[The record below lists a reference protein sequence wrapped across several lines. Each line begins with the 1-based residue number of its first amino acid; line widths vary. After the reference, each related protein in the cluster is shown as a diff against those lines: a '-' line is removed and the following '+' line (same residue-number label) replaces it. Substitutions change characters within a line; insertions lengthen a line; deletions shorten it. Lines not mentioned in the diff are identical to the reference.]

1 MANYRKDTQTFGPTG
16 ADRTVFEVP
25 MIATKDGNIVSQTN
39 PFPVIPAGPAVDA
52 FGILRISEP
61 FTLFD
66 SSHRYADNGL
76 WNSSITGDASSTF
89 RENQGLVDLTVGDNA
104 NDEIIRETTKVF
116 SYQPGKSLLT
126 LNTFVMNAPKTGL
139 RQRVGYYGAK
149 NGIYFEQDGTTI
161 NFVERD
167 FVTGSLN
174 ETRKS
179 QSEWNGD
186 KLDGTGLS
194 KKTLDLTKAQILYI
208 DMEWLGLGSVRCGF
222 VIDGQFIIAHTF
234 HHANLISSTYI
245 TTASLP
251 IRYEI
256 KQQSEL
262 GDSTTATLK
271 QVCST
276 VISEGGYELR
286 GKQQAIGTLVNA
298 PKDLTS
304 ANTFYPVV
312 AIRLKASPDR
322 LDGIV
327 ILTALSILGLTN
339 NAYYNWQVRV
349 GGAITEPGS
358 TTGWISAGNDSSVE
372 YKLDGVGV
380 SGTFRTLASGFLTA
394 STQSKVPIDI
404 LKEALFKFQLERN
417 SFTSTPEILYLG
429 IASQSAGA
437 DVYATL
443 DWEEVSR

>member
-1 MANYRKDTQTFGPTG
+1 MGANFRKDTQVFLNDSKTI
-16 ADRTVFEVP
+16 FEVP
-25 MIATKDGNIVSQTN
+25 MIATKDGNVVDKTN
-39 PFPVIPAGPAVDA
+39 PFPVGLAGPNTDA
-52 FGILRISEP
+52 FGRLRISQP

-66 SSHRYADNGL
+66 SSHRFADNGL
-76 WNSSITGDASSTF
+76 FNSSITGDASATF
-89 RENQGLVDLTVGDNA
+89 KENEGLINLTVGDNA

-116 SYQPGKSLLT
+116 SYQPGKSLLI

-149 NGIYFEQDGTTI
+149 NGIFLEQDGTTI

-167 FVTGSLN
+167 YITGSIN

-208 DMEWLGLGSVRCGF
+208 DMEWLGLGSVSCGF
-222 VIDGQFIIAHTF
+222 IIDGQIIIAHTF
-234 HHANLISSTYI
+234 HHANLITSTYI

-286 GKQQAIGTLVNA
+286 GKQQGVGTPVGS
-298 PKDLTS
+298 PKDLPS
-304 ANTFYPVV
+304 ASTFYPVV
-312 AIRLKASPDR
+312 AIRLKTSPDR
-322 LDGIV
+322 LDAIV
-327 ILTALSILGLTN
+327 ILTALSILGVTN

-349 GGAITEPGS
+349 GGSVTEPGS
-358 TTGWISAGNDSSVE
+358 PTGWISAGDDSAVE

-380 SGTFRTLASGFLTA
+380 SGTFRTLASGFLT
-394 STQSKVPIDI
+394 STNQAAIPVDI

-429 IASQSAGA
+429 IASSSNGA

-443 DWEEVSR
+443 DWEEISR

>member
-25 MIATKDGNIVSQTN
+25 IIATKDGNVVDRVN
-39 PFPVIPAGPAVDA
+39 PFPVIPTGPAVDA
-52 FGILRISEP
+52 FGRLRISEP

-298 PKDLTS
+298 PKNLTS
-304 ANTFYPVV
+304 SNTFYPVV

-358 TTGWISAGNDSSVE
+358 PTGWISAGNDSAVE

-380 SGTFRTLASGFLTA
+380 SGTFRTLASGFTTA

>member
-25 MIATKDGNIVSQTN
+25 IIATKDGNVVDRVN
-39 PFPVIPAGPAVDA
+39 PFPVIPTGPAVDA
-52 FGILRISEP
+52 FGRLRISEP

-298 PKDLTS
+298 PKNLTS
-304 ANTFYPVV
+304 SNTFYPVV

-358 TTGWISAGNDSSVE
+358 PTGWISAGNDSSVE

-380 SGTFRTLASGFLTA
+380 SGTFRTLASGFTTA

>member
-25 MIATKDGNIVSQTN
+25 MIATNDGNVVSQTN
-39 PFPVIPAGPAVDA
+39 PFPVIPTGSAVDA
-52 FGILRISEP
+52 FGRLRISEP

-298 PKDLTS
+298 PKNLTS
-304 ANTFYPVV
+304 SNTFYPVV

-358 TTGWISAGNDSSVE
+358 PTGWISAGNDSSVE

-380 SGTFRTLASGFLTA
+380 SGTFRTLASGFTTA

>member
-25 MIATKDGNIVSQTN
+25 IIATKDGNVVDRVN
-39 PFPVIPAGPAVDA
+39 PFPVIPTGPAVDA
-52 FGILRISEP
+52 FGRLRISEP

-298 PKDLTS
+298 PKNLTS

-358 TTGWISAGNDSSVE
+358 PTGWISAGNDSSVE

-380 SGTFRTLASGFLTA
+380 SGTFRTLASGFTTA